1 MDQHRRLLGLAGSA
15 PDGWLI
21 VAREALAAG
30 DIGRVDELLAALAKA
45 PANTR
50 EHRFVPGE
58 KGYQPADRALV
69 NEIRS
74 TATACWATMRD
85 GTDRV
90 YLVQAD
96 AGHAAIAGAAQR
108 ALLRSGV
115 DTPRVEVLAPRQALP
130 SYHERALL
138 ASTLLWSVL
147 PGTSVR
153 IARAF
158 DGASAAGPWFAPD
171 HELVVDPAIRGRL
184 LDFLSGGEVVF
195 TAGSPM
201 TDVVTGST
209 GVVPADLRSDGTWV
223 WSEASRYYLDRY
235 RLAPDPGL
243 TGHALANRPG
253 DRLTPLTRHRV
264 RAALN
269 PIDQEGPS
277 WRAG

>member
-1 MDQHRRLLGLAGSA
+1 MDQHQTLLGVAGAA

-21 VAREALAAG
+21 VARDALAAG
-30 DIGRVDELLAALAKA
+30 DTGRVGELLAALGKA
-45 PANTR
+45 PTSPR
-50 EHRFVPGE
+50 EHRFTP
-58 KGYQPADRALV
+58 QPRGHEAADRALV
-69 NEIRS
+69 NRIRN

-96 AGHAAIAGAAQR
+96 TGHAAIAGAAQR
-108 ALLRSGV
+108 ALLESGV
-115 DTPRVEVLAPRQALP
+115 DTPRVEVLGPGQPLP

-147 PGTSVR
+147 PGNSVHL
-153 IARAF
+153 ARAF

-171 HELVVDPAIRGRL
+171 HELVVDPAIRWRL

-195 TAGSPM
+195 AASPM
-201 TDVVTGST
+201 TDVVTGSP